1 MKDNNVPNKEEKE
14 NVFGNMLL
22 EPEHNSFSE
31 VININQENIP
41 NIKHQLL
48 EKEEE
53 KKTNFISFK
62 TKKYKNHY
70 KKKGEGSNTMNAKS
84 KNNLNTKNN
93 IKGMKK
99 KGSKEIDKNIILS
112 INNKIGQ
119 SNSSVNNHEIEDN
132 CINNKNLNL
141 NEIQKINEEEEKND
155 MNIENQE
162 NNGNIINNNIST
174 NTLNLE
180 NINTEKNPQSIQILS
195 FSLTYNDITITD
207 SNSAFIPI
215 EYVNEIWDSF
225 LEKEK
230 YKHLRQWIV
239 ITI

>member
-22 EPEHNSFSE
+22 EHEHNSFNE

-84 KNNLNTKNN
+84 KNNLNSKNN

-112 INNKIGQ
+112 INNEIGQ

-132 CINNKNLNL
+132 CINNTFFISIFINLS
-141 NEIQKINEEEEKND
+141 D
-155 MNIENQE
+155 
-162 NNGNIINNNIST
+162 
-174 NTLNLE
+174 
-180 NINTEKNPQSIQILS
+180 
-195 FSLTYNDITITD
+195 
-207 SNSAFIPI
+207 
-215 EYVNEIWDSF
+215 
-225 LEKEK
+225 
-230 YKHLRQWIV
+230 
-239 ITI
+239 